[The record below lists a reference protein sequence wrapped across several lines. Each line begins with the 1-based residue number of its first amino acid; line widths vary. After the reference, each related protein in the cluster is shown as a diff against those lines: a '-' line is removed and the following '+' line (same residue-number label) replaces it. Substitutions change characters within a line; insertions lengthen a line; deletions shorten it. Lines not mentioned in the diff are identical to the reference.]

1 MLFLA
6 RHGEGHRLLLHEV
19 NYRANVFALKQAGAT
34 MLLGFSVVGSLAM
47 EVKPGDLA
55 MSEQYFDWT
64 RGNRQPVAT
73 WSA

>member
-1 MLFLA
+1 
-6 RHGEGHRLLLHEV
+6 
-19 NYRANVFALKQAGAT
+19 VFALKQAGAT